1 VASAVASA
9 VACLLLA
16 GCGGQGA
23 SGSTEPV
30 SDVRTFDE
38 DGIAGV
44 VLPQPYA
51 LPPVTLQDTAGKP
64 YDLAARADTPLTLVF
79 FGYTHCPDICQTVMA
94 DIASA
99 VTRLDDARKK
109 EVDMV
114 FVTTDPARDD
124 AATLR
129 RYLDRFNPGF
139 EGLTGDLAGIERLAG
154 SVDILVEKGHKLASG
169 GYDVGH
175 GTSII
180 GLEPDGTAPYV
191 WTEGTDAATL
201 AADVTTILDGGV
213 TKP

>member
-1 VASAVASA
+1 VASA

-16 GCGGQGA
+16 ACGGQGA
-23 SGSTEPV
+23 AGSTAPV

-44 VLPQPYA
+44 VLPRPYD
-51 LPPVTLQDTAGKP
+51 LPSVSLRDTAGRP
-64 YDLAARADTPLTLVF
+64 YDLAARARKPLTLVF
-79 FGYTHCPDICQTVMA
+79 FGYTSCPDICQTVMA

-99 VTRLDDARKK
+99 LTRLDDARKEK
-109 EVDMV
+109 VDMV

-124 AATLR
+124 APTLR
-129 RYLDRFNPGF
+129 RYLDRFNPDF
-139 EGLTGDLAGIERLAG
+139 EGLTGSLSRIETLAG
-154 SVDILVEKGHKLASG
+154 SVDILVEKGHRLASG

-180 GLEPDGTAPYV
+180 GLEPDGTAPFV
-191 WTEGTDAATL
+191 WTEGTGAGTL

-213 TKP
+213 TRP